1 MAQSEST
8 KAPRMIAIS
17 SGKGGVGKSTVTA
30 NIAVAMADAGLSVG
44 VVDADIYGP
53 SIPRMLGDPGR
64 QARHVARIRR
74 SSRPRRMASRSSPWR
89 C

>member
-1 MAQSEST
+1 MTGTEQTAG
-8 KAPRMIAIS
+8 PRMIAIS

-30 NIAVAMADAGLSVG
+30 NIAVAMAEAGLSVG

-53 SIPRMLGDPGR
+53 LDSGYAGHPRHEARRDARAIGDPGPGAWR
-64 QARHVARIRR
+64 LRL
-74 SSRPRRMASRSSPWR
+74 SRWA

>member
-1 MAQSEST
+1 MPQAET
-8 KAPRMIAIS
+8 AKAPRMIAIS

-53 SIPRMLGDPGR
+53 VDPAHAG
-64 QARHVARIRR
+64 ASPR
-74 SSRPRRMASRSSPWR
+74 SSLQWHRTSA
-89 C
+89 